1 MPESKDLFIPYMPEV
16 DIRPDIE
23 TVFTKARKAAD
34 ESREDGDG
42 LFHRQVI
49 IVTPG
54 RLLISK
60 ICPLPSEIPAD
71 ELSRLSSLIPPQP
84 QKNISAISF
93 TYFEA
98 LKKDVLQAIP
108 FFGFLLGFAAIGHKV
123 WVFEGH
129 SSAMRA
135 GCQNSD
141 ILLVDGGILPFL
153 GDEKEWRTTAM
164 DVMRGNEIKIIP
176 R

>member
-1 MPESKDLFIPYMPEV
+1 MAENMDPFIPRIPEV

-23 TVFTKARKAAD
+23 TVFINARAAAD
-34 ESREDGDG
+34 TSREDEDG

-60 ICPLPSEIPAD
+60 ICPLPSELPSD
-71 ELSRLSSLIPPQP
+71 ELLRLTSLIPPHP
-84 QKNISAISF
+84 PKNISVIAF
-93 TYFEA
+93 TYLEA
-98 LKKDVLQAIP
+98 LQKDIFKAIP
-108 FFGFLLGFAAIGHKV
+108 FFGYLVGWSTIGHRV

-129 SSAMRA
+129 SSAFQA
-135 GCQNSD
+135 GCREAD
-141 ILLVDGGILPFL
+141 MLIIDGGILPFL
-153 GDEKEWRTTAM
+153 GDEMEWRTIAAG
-164 DVMRGNEIKIIP
+164 VMRGKEIKIIP

>member
-1 MPESKDLFIPYMPEV
+1 MPEINEIFTPHMPEV

-23 TVFTKARKAAD
+23 SVFTKARKAAD
-34 ESREDGDG
+34 ESREDEEG
-42 LFHRQVI
+42 LYHRQVI

-71 ELSRLSSLIPPQP
+71 ELSRLISLIPPQP
-84 QKNISAISF
+84 PQNISAISYTF
-93 TYFEA
+93 LEA
-98 LKKDVLQAIP
+98 LKRDVLQAIP
-108 FFGFLLGFAAIGHKV
+108 FFGYLLGFAAIGHRV

-129 SSAMRA
+129 SSATQA
-135 GCQNSD
+135 GCREAD
-141 ILLVDGGILPFL
+141 ILLVDGGMLPYIRATK
-153 GDEKEWRTTAM
+153 DWRTTALK
-164 DVMRGNEIKIIP
+164 VMRGKEIKIIT

>member
-1 MPESKDLFIPYMPEV
+1 MLSPASI
-16 DIRPDIE
+16 
-23 TVFTKARKAAD
+23 ARAAANR
-34 ESREDGDG
+34 SIT
-42 LFHRQVI
+42 LYLVI
-49 IVTPG
+49 KTAPF
-54 RLLISK
+54 LLV
-60 ICPLPSEIPAD
+60 L
-71 ELSRLSSLIPPQP
+71 LS
-84 QKNISAISF
+84 NFWGA
-93 TYFEA
+93 
-98 LKKDVLQAIP
+98 VHQAIP